1 MEGGY
6 PPFRLEDFYD
16 ELEIK
21 LFERAQHDIEY
32 KASAAVQAVLYAR
45 FPRPWQL
52 LCEQAPDDSRRR
64 ADMSVIRLSENQET
78 LEPVMYVEVKRRGGS
93 LREVEIQG
101 KDAGARAIAD
111 GPLTGIYIMTIWGLK
126 FRVWFMSC
134 HDSALQP
141 LFGSHK
147 EASKEEYTDLTSYQG
162 ALELQSS
169 ISMIQ
174 GDTPLRVAP
183 MVPSQPW
190 VDWGQSQPNWDQP
203 QIPTHGTYVQY
214 PVEPDPGSSSAG
226 VDATSTSK
234 HVPIETYGT
243 TDELGSEESD
253 VEDDIE
259 PSGGKGKGK
268 EKKKEKERREVKV
281 KRVSG
286 LKTKYEFTDAKGKT
300 ITTTKGDW
308 VEKKSDG
315 GRPIFEYRGKRHIYR
330 YWCKSLK

>member
-32 KASAAVQAVLYAR
+32 KASGAVQAVLFAR
-45 FPRPWQL
+45 FQRPWQL

-64 ADMSVIRLSENQET
+64 VDIDARRGET
-78 LEPVMYVEVKRRGGS
+78 QGGS
-93 LREVEIQG
+93 LKDVELQG
-101 KDAGARAIAD
+101 RDAGDRAIAE
-111 GPLTGIYIMTIWGLK
+111 GCLSGIFIMTIWGLR
-126 FRVWFMSC
+126 FRVWYMSP
-134 HDSALQP
+134 HSPKLQP
-141 LFGSHK
+141 LFGSSK
-147 EASKEEYTDLTSYQG
+147 EANKEEYKDLRSYEG

-174 GDTPLRVAP
+174 GNTPLRVAP
-183 MVPSQPW
+183 TVPSQPMPSQLQA
-190 VDWGQSQPNWDQP
+190 DWEQSQPNWGQI
-203 QIPTHGTYVQY
+203 QIPTHDTYIQY

-226 VDATSTSK
+226 ADATSASK
-234 HVPIETYGT
+234 RVPIDTHGT
-243 TDELGSEESD
+243 TDELGSEESGA
-253 VEDDIE
+253 EDDIE
-259 PSGGKGKGK
+259 PSEGEGKGKRK
-268 EKKKEKERREVKV
+268 EKKREKGRREVKV

-286 LKTKYEFTDAKGKT
+286 FTTKYEFTDAKGKT

-315 GRPIFEYRGKRHIYR
+315 GRPIFEYRGKRHIY
-330 YWCKSLK
+330 WCKSLK